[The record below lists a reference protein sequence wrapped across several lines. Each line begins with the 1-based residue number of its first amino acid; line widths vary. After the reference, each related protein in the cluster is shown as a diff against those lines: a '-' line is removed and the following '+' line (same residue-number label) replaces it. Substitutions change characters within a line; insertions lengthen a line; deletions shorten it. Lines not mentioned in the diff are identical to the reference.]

1 MCLGKISH
9 LCKTETLNAEGRVF
23 VVVVVIYFLNGN
35 IISCENSGFI
45 MNTEI
50 LLV

>member
-23 VVVVVIYFLNGN
+23 VVVVIYLLNGN
-35 IISCENSGFI
+35 IFSCENSGFI